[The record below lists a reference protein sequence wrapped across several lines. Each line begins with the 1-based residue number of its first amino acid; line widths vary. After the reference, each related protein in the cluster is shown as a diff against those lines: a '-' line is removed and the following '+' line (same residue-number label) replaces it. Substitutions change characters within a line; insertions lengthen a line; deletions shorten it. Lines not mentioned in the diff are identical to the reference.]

1 MHSFQ
6 NLAGIW
12 LECGIVHG
20 VKRAIRSLYHDSRYW
35 GPGAPIPGLILFC
48 IGSVGPTGP
57 RSPMHSFQNLAGIWL
72 ECGIV
77 HGVKR
82 AIRSL
87 YHDSR
92 YWGPGAPIPGLILF
106 CIGSVGPTGPR
117 SPMHSFQNL
126 AGIWLECGIVHG
138 VKRAIRSLYHDSR
151 YWGPGAPIPGLILF
165 CIGSVGPT
173 G

>member
-106 CIGSVGPTGPR
+106 CIGSVGPTGPW
-117 SPMHSFQNL
+117 SPMLSLRNPAKTCFGNI
-126 AGIWLECGIVHG
+126 AGNTPSCFVFLRTGRMLGGTMI
-138 VKRAIRSLYHDSR
+138 RAL
-151 YWGPGAPIPGLILF
+151 
-165 CIGSVGPT
+165 
-173 G
+173 